1 MAIFEFEDIEKN
13 IEKTI
18 RDATEGLSE
27 LINSVGGAISD
38 AKQKVDQGNVVSHSN
53 TMRHTESGTY
63 KNQKFKPPQLY
74 KRTSGEETGGT
85 IQSVIGAVFLGGGL
99 LTTAISVLIT
109 LFGSGAIGGIL
120 FGALFL
126 FGGLALLI
134 GGLKRLSRIK
144 KFKKYLSALGEKTY
158 VTIQELMAK
167 TGKSEKQVE
176 EELTDLIAN
185 RYFMQGHLDT
195 ARDYFITADETFKNY
210 EAVLRSQE
218 KLSEAEEE
226 RYQVL
231 REAGL
236 SEEGIRLVLQGE
248 EYLKRIQRL
257 NAEIPDPP
265 MTEKLQTMETK
276 IKEILYAVR
285 KNPSRANELRKLM
298 NYYLPT
304 TEKLILSFRE
314 LEKRPKTE
322 SATETKQKIVSTL
335 DTMNAA
341 FDKILTK
348 LFRDENWDVETDIT
362 VLNQMLE
369 MEGLKE
375 QRNELKLK

>member
-1 MAIFEFEDIEKN
+1 
-13 IEKTI
+13 
-18 RDATEGLSE
+18 
-27 LINSVGGAISD
+27 
-38 AKQKVDQGNVVSHSN
+38 
-53 TMRHTESGTY
+53 
-63 KNQKFKPPQLY
+63 
-74 KRTSGEETGGT
+74 
-85 IQSVIGAVFLGGGL
+85 
-99 LTTAISVLIT
+99 
-109 LFGSGAIGGIL
+109 
-120 FGALFL
+120 
-126 FGGLALLI
+126 
-134 GGLKRLSRIK
+134 
-144 KFKKYLSALGEKTY
+144 
-158 VTIQELMAK
+158 MAK